1 MVTGPEPEQ
10 VEEGR
15 VLHLR
20 HRGEP
25 TEFPGVLHEGE
36 VPSDEGEEAG
46 GELHSVLPFFL
57 GAVFCHDPLWSRETR
72 RRGTSLKRKLLITK
86 TEIAGDKY
94 IYTMTLRQH
103 TEAGKHRA
111 FKGETKLDNY

>member
-1 MVTGPEPEQ
+1 MSRYT
-10 VEEGR
+10 
-15 VLHLR
+15 
-20 HRGEP
+20 
-25 TEFPGVLHEGE
+25 PG
-36 VPSDEGEEAG
+36 A
-46 GELHSVLPFFL
+46 
-57 GAVFCHDPLWSRETR
+57 RKMR
-72 RRGTSLKRKLLITK
+72 RQGTSLKRKLLITK